1 MHTKYGMCRFFRKS
15 TKTAPFHVTFYAR
28 AGRLPLHSPKNSGIN
43 MAETILLGVFLM
55 SDEAAK
61 AAPKRFLVS
70 WDQFHRD
77 CKALAWRLVESD
89 IAWKG
94 IIAITRGGLIPAGI
108 VARELEIKTVETIGV
123 SSYDDKV
130 QRDLNIIKHIDAA
143 LVGDGEGWL
152 VIDDLVDTGNT
163 AKLIRHI
170 LPKAH
175 LATVYAKPAGEPLV
189 DTYVTWVSQDTWIYF
204 PWDVDIQPTDPIAST
219 RKPAGQ

>member
-1 MHTKYGMCRFFRKS
+1 
-15 TKTAPFHVTFYAR
+15 
-28 AGRLPLHSPKNSGIN
+28 
-43 MAETILLGVFLM
+43 M
-55 SDEAAK
+55 SDAAAK
-61 AAPKRFLVS
+61 PAPKRFLVS

-77 CKALAWRLVESD
+77 SKALAWRLVEKND
-89 IAWKG
+89 AWKG

-108 VARELEIKTVETIGV
+108 VARELEIKTIETIGV

-130 QRDLNIIKHIDAA
+130 QRETYILKNINAE
-143 LVGDGEGWL
+143 LVGDGADWL

-163 AKLIRHI
+163 AKLLRQM

-175 LATVYAKPAGEPLV
+175 IATVYAKPAGEPLV

-219 RKPAGQ
+219 RKGA